1 MRVSTCRYPRDF
13 YFRSS
18 GLTIQPIITTGTR
31 IDPPTQRVTKITSVK
46 EKTCLPREIR
56 VVAHNTMYQER
67 ECQSLACETGVLRST
82 LTLTWAMSKLI
93 RKACLRDNTGLK
105 VTGSKFPFTPVHD
118 GLHPHVLVPPQLR
131 PRYAPRRRSVRR
143 ARRRRVDQGKC
154 CIRLPRRRTAAAP
167 WRPFILRV
175 SNNDTLLGNTHYA
188 VCVVT
193 SCGWLFARV
202 HCL

>member
-1 MRVSTCRYPRDF
+1 MTLRP
-13 YFRSS
+13 FRN
-18 GLTIQPIITTGTR
+18 
-31 IDPPTQRVTKITSVK
+31 QRVTVG
-46 EKTCLPREIR
+46 EKTCLPR